1 MNSSDHLHQKKY
13 NIQNSQTNSLLNSS
27 IMRQTKTLVE
37 QDNIVVT
44 INPQLFNSKIK
55 YYYTV
60 NNSDVNNK
68 VLTHGGKFP
77 LLLYNSSNQC
87 SIENL
92 KNQYSISK
100 INLFLGFLQN
110 DEYDKVFNELTV
122 DETQKILYDLYDTKR
137 KVGQCYHGLINMY
150 EKMFKSI
157 RYFYFLEG
165 ELRNQ
170 QNNCEKYKED
180 SIILNDMSKLKEY
193 IKQLQ
198 SSINDATDMSIQ
210 AETLTVKPEYIKY
223 IQLYGVPYK
232 AMFDPVLLQEIK
244 DSIYK

>member
-1 MNSSDHLHQKKY
+1 
-13 NIQNSQTNSLLNSS
+13 
-27 IMRQTKTLVE
+27 
-37 QDNIVVT
+37 
-44 INPQLFNSKIK
+44 
-55 YYYTV
+55 
-60 NNSDVNNK
+60 
-68 VLTHGGKFP
+68 
-77 LLLYNSSNQC
+77 
-87 SIENL
+87 
-92 KNQYSISK
+92 
-100 INLFLGFLQN
+100 
-110 DEYDKVFNELTV
+110 
-122 DETQKILYDLYDTKR
+122 
-137 KVGQCYHGLINMY
+137 
-150 EKMFKSI
+150 
-157 RYFYFLEG
+157 LEG